1 MTGLPLGFRALYASA
16 LEGHLRQ
23 QGEKALHQA
32 YELGRQAL
40 TEGLGVLDLT
50 LLHHD
55 VLADLMLDGLLD
67 DESEG
72 LELAAEFLAECLS
85 PFEMTLR
92 GVREANARLTEA
104 NGSLT
109 AAHGAL
115 AHAHARLKAEIEER
129 LKVEQALRHAEKLR
143 TVGLLAGGVA
153 HHFNNLLTVVLGSL
167 ELARRRLPPDT
178 ERLAKLLSAAAH
190 AAERGAEVTR
200 QLLSFSRQ
208 QMLQP
213 RLLEPAAWLGEASAL
228 LPSALRGDIVVETAV
243 APDLPAVRV
252 DPGQLD
258 LALLNLAV
266 NARDAMPGGGVLS
279 ISIDRQRAVDER
291 LGLDGDYLVIEVA
304 DTGTGVPEDLLSEV
318 FEPFF
323 STKSSGPGAG
333 LGLSQVHG
341 FAHQSGGAVDIR
353 NRPQGGAAIRLWLPV
368 AEEAL
373 EGEATGLAAGAGID
387 LVEDGSGKVLVV
399 EDDPDVAGFTYEALL
414 GLGYSVRLTHRA
426 QAALDLLNQGE
437 AVDLLF
443 SDVIMPGGMDGVQ
456 LAEEARR
463 RFPSLPVLLTTGYN
477 EAAATIGQ
485 RGLPVLT
492 KPFTTQQLAAK
503 VREALRGGTSS

>member
-1 MTGLPLGFRALYASA
+1 MRTLPTGFRAMYASA

-40 TEGLGVLDLT
+40 SESLGVLDLT

-55 VLADLMLDGLLD
+55 VLADLMLDGFID
-67 DESEG
+67 DETEG
-72 LELAAEFLAECLS
+72 MELAAEFLAECLS

-115 AHAHARLKAEIEER
+115 AVAHARLKAEVEER
-129 LKVEQALRHAEKLR
+129 QKVEQALRHAEKLR

-167 ELARRRLPPDT
+167 ELARRRLTPEDG
-178 ERLAKLLSAAAH
+178 RVAQLLNAATR

-213 RLLEPAAWLGEASAL
+213 RLLDPAAWLTEAQAL
-228 LPSALRGDIVVETAV
+228 LPSALRGDIVVRTAV
-243 APDLPAVRV
+243 APAVPSVRV

-266 NARDAMPGGGVLS
+266 NARDAMPEGGTLT
-279 ISIDRQRAVDER
+279 ISVTRQRGDDDQ
-291 LGLDGDYLVIEVA
+291 LGLRGDYVLIEVA
-304 DTGTGVPEDLLSEV
+304 DTGTGVPDELLGEV

-323 STKSSGPGAG
+323 STKSGGPGAG

-341 FAHQSGGAVDIR
+341 FAHQSGGAVEIR
-353 NRPQGGAAIRLWLPV
+353 NRPEGGAVVRLWLPV
-368 AEEAL
+368 ADEAAEGQAAARPAEPVETL
-373 EGEATGLAAGAGID
+373 EDAT
-387 LVEDGSGKVLVV
+387 GKVLVV
-399 EDDPDVAGFTYEALL
+399 EDDPDVAGFTAEALQA
-414 GLGYSVRLTHRA
+414 LGYSVRLAYRA
-426 QAALDLLNQGE
+426 RTALELLNDGE
-437 AVDLLF
+437 TVDLLF

-463 RFPSLPVLLTTGYN
+463 RYPRLPVLLTTGYN
-477 EAAATIGQ
+477 ETAATIGQ

-492 KPFTTQQLAAK
+492 KPFTTEQLAAK
-503 VREALRGGTSS
+503 VREAMRGV